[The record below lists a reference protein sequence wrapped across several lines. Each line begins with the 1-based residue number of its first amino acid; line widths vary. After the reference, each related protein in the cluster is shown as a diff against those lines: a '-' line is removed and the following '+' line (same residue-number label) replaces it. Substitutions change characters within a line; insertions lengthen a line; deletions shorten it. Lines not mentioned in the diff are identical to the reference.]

1 MNIRKPT
8 DYATMFTILDTLMAA
23 QLPQMEMYCEI
34 GRLVSGRVEK
44 GAAVAASEYLQAA
57 YPTAEG
63 FSPRNVRRMRA
74 FYAAYEESPE
84 IIRLTMNLGWTQN
97 VAILERCSNNDER
110 AWYIRAVL
118 HFGWKKAKLLDA
130 IESQAWLHSSL
141 DEPMVSCYTG
151 EKEISQE
158 SECDEENTL
167 CMPWKYLPQPDG
179 GVRDEGLG
187 EEGGTCLTVP
197 YRVGGDQPGGDWQS
211 GLSSGAAQAGGAWDL
226 LRRPRGAAAYQSGL
240 RQVRPADR
248 HGQRESAEYAL
259 HLRRRLCRKA
269 APPDGLY
276 RPPPRCCRPV
286 VHRRLRGHLAGCAGR
301 MSRATERDKT
311 YVDFPQ
317 KCAII
322 SIESCVIKT
331 I

>member
-8 DYATMFTILDTLMAA
+8 DYSTMFAALDAAVAA
-23 QLPQMEMYCEI
+23 QLPQMELYCEI
-34 GRLVSGRVEK
+34 GRVVSGRAEK

-63 FSPRNVRRMRA
+63 FSPRNLRRMRA

-84 IIRLTMNLGWTQN
+84 IMRLAMNLGWTRN
-97 VAILERCSNNDER
+97 AAILERCGSNEER
-110 AWYIRAVL
+110 AWYIQAVL
-118 HFGWKKAKLLDA
+118 RFGWKKGKLLEA

-141 DEPMVSCYTG
+141 DEQAVSCYTG
-151 EKEISQE
+151 EKEVTRE
-158 SECDEENTL
+158 SEWNEKDTL
-167 CMPWKYLPQPDG
+167 CVSWKYLPQPHG
-179 GVRDEGLG
+179 RVRDEGLG
-187 EEGGTCLTVP
+187 EESWAGVTISYRIGGH
-197 YRVGGDQPGGDWQS
+197 QPGGDRQS
-211 GLSSGAAQAGGAWDL
+211 GLFSGAAQAGGAWNL

-259 HLRRRLCRKA
+259 HLRRRFCRKT

-286 VHRRLRGHLAGCAGR
+286 VHRGLRGDMAGCAGGLPGV
-301 MSRATERDKT
+301 AG
-311 YVDFPQ
+311 
-317 KCAII
+317 
-322 SIESCVIKT
+322 
-331 I
+331 

>member
-8 DYATMFTILDTLMAA
+8 DYATMFAALDKLMAA

-57 YPTAEG
+57 YPAAEG
-63 FSPRNVRRMRA
+63 FSPRNLRRMRA

-84 IIRLTMNLGWTQN
+84 IIRLAMNLGWTRN
-97 VAILERCSNNDER
+97 VAILERCGSNEER

-118 HFGWKKAKLLDA
+118 HFGWKKAKLLAA
-130 IESQAWLHSSL
+130 IESQAWLHSTL
-141 DEPMVSCYTG
+141 DEQAISCYTE

-158 SECDEENTL
+158 SESDEEDTF
-167 CMPWKYLPQPDG
+167 CVPRQYLPQPHG
-179 GVRDEGLG
+179 RVRDEGLG
-187 EEGGTCLTVP
+187 EESGAGIAISYRIGG
-197 YRVGGDQPGGDWQS
+197 YQPGGDRQP
-211 GLSSGAAQAGGAWDL
+211 GLSPGAAQAGGAWDL
-226 LRRPRGAAAYQSGL
+226 LRRPCGAPAHQSGL

-248 HGQRESAEYAL
+248 YGQCEPAEYAP

-322 SIESCVIKT
+322 SIESCIIKT